1 MTLEEKVGQMNQ
13 YNGFWDATG
22 PQPSGGDAAAK
33 VALLR
38 AGGLGSVLNVQG
50 PERVRALQSVAV
62 TQTRLGIPL
71 LFGSDV
77 VHGYRTQFPIP
88 LGEAASWDLDLM
100 RRTARSAAQEAT
112 ADGLNWTFAP
122 MVDISRDP
130 RWGRVMEG
138 AGEDPWL
145 GSRIAAARVRGFQ
158 GADLPRGL
166 KSAGAMAACAKHFA
180 GYGFVEGGRDYNT
193 ADFSD
198 YTLWNFVLPPFQAAA
213 EAGVATF
220 MNAFNTV
227 NGIPATAQPV
237 LVPEILNKKWN
248 YPGFVVSDWGS
259 IGEMV
264 AHGHAQD
271 LKHATELAARA
282 GCSMD
287 MESSAYTQYLAELV
301 RSGKVS
307 ESTVDDAVRRILT
320 LKIEM
325 GLLDAHYL
333 RSFKGSGRV
342 SRGTS
347 RKSKTEI
354 QPVVEFPMALALEA
368 AEKSFVLLENR
379 NALLPLSPMTRVALV
394 GPLAQEK
401 NGPLG
406 NWRAQAVP
414 NSAVSVE
421 EGMRALWS
429 NRLAVARGP
438 VGWTGTE
445 AFHAE
450 LAVNTADTVGWAAA
464 LRAAAQAE
472 VAVVAV
478 GEHGLLSGEGRSRSN
493 PNLPGLQE
501 AFLRAVLRV
510 QPRTVAVVFAGRPL
524 ILPDDL
530 RAQLGALLW
539 VWQPGSQSGA
549 GIARVLAGQT
559 QPQGRLPMT
568 FPRSVGQIPTYAA
581 QYTTGRPGPQAEVF
595 WSHWTDVPNAP
606 AYPFGYGLSYSTV
619 EYGPVT
625 SAVTSEGQT
634 VFRVELRNT
643 GSQPVVET
651 PQLYVQLAPNGQGVV
666 PGRRLAGFA
675 QVALAPGERK
685 TAEITTTGRDFVRY
699 DATGIPTSNAGTH
712 RAWILPHA
720 AATAESTTFI
730 LP

>member
-1 MTLEEKVGQMNQ
+1 
-13 YNGFWDATG
+13 
-22 PQPSGGDAAAK
+22 
-33 VALLR
+33 
-38 AGGLGSVLNVQG
+38 
-50 PERVRALQSVAV
+50 
-62 TQTRLGIPL
+62 
-71 LFGSDV
+71 
-77 VHGYRTQFPIP
+77 
-88 LGEAASWDLDLM
+88 
-100 RRTARSAAQEAT
+100 
-112 ADGLNWTFAP
+112 
-122 MVDISRDP
+122 
-130 RWGRVMEG
+130 
-138 AGEDPWL
+138 
-145 GSRIAAARVRGFQ
+145 
-158 GADLPRGL
+158 
-166 KSAGAMAACAKHFA
+166 MAACAKHFA
-180 GYGFVEGGRDYNT
+180 GYGFAEGGRDYNT

-198 YTLWNFVLPPFQAAA
+198 YTLWNFVLPPFQATA

-220 MNAFNTV
+220 MNAFNPV

-248 YPGFVVSDWGS
+248 YPGVVVSDWGS

-271 LKHATELAARA
+271 LKHAAELAARA

-333 RSFKGSGRV
+333 RSFKGSGRAA
-342 SRGTS
+342 RGTS
-347 RKSKTEI
+347 GKSKPEI

-429 NRLAVARGP
+429 NRVTVARGP

-478 GEHGLLSGEGRSRSN
+478 GEHGLLSGEGGAAPTPICRGFKKRFCAPFCACSPAPWPWS
-493 PNLPGLQE
+493 
-501 AFLRAVLRV
+501 LRV
-510 QPRTVAVVFAGRPL
+510 
-524 ILPDDL
+524 
-530 RAQLGALLW
+530 
-539 VWQPGSQSGA
+539 
-549 GIARVLAGQT
+549 AR
-559 QPQGRLPMT
+559 
-568 FPRSVGQIPTYAA
+568 
-581 QYTTGRPGPQAEVF
+581 
-595 WSHWTDVPNAP
+595 
-606 AYPFGYGLSYSTV
+606 
-619 EYGPVT
+619 
-625 SAVTSEGQT
+625 
-634 VFRVELRNT
+634 
-643 GSQPVVET
+643 
-651 PQLYVQLAPNGQGVV
+651 
-666 PGRRLAGFA
+666 
-675 QVALAPGERK
+675 
-685 TAEITTTGRDFVRY
+685 
-699 DATGIPTSNAGTH
+699 
-712 RAWILPHA
+712 
-720 AATAESTTFI
+720 
-730 LP
+730 